1 MAIEQVQNLPQ
12 QYVTDLGVDY
22 GKQLAGLTSIPLDT
36 ARLAPQVAGQDALQT
51 QAYDLASQG
60 VGAYQ
65 PFLTQAGAYDT
76 AAQQFGTQAAGT
88 LTGAGA
94 LGTQA
99 AGTLGGVGSTLANI
113 ANFGTA
119 AQGYSG
125 PQAYSQ
131 FMSPYQQDVI
141 DATLSEFDTQ
151 AAKGLTGIGTQ
162 AAMSGNLGGGREGV
176 MRSEYQ
182 SSSDRNRALL
192 NAQLL
197 QQGFGQANQLAN
209 QAFNQQGNLAALQGN
224 IADRQFAISDREK
237 GLAGLELSIADREKL
252 LGDQSLTLSK
262 NQQALANLYPD
273 LQTAD
278 INQLGRLGGL
288 QQAQTQAGLDATR
301 EANRLEAFEPYE
313 RLGTYGSGVA
323 SLFSGNAPF
332 GNQSTIT
339 PNPTPLQTALG
350 TASVLSGIFGGGNQK
365 DTSGYM
371 KYI

>member
-22 GKQLAGLTSIPLDT
+22 GKQLAGLTAIPLDT
-36 ARLAPQVAGQDALQT
+36 DRLAPQVAAQDPLQT
-51 QAYDLASQG
+51 QAYNLASSG

-65 PFLTQAGAYDT
+65 PYLTQAGAY
-76 AAQQFGTQAAGT
+76 
-88 LTGAGA
+88 
-94 LGTQA
+94 
-99 AGTLGGVGSTLANI
+99 
-113 ANFGTA
+113 
-119 AQGYSG
+119 SG
-125 PQAYSQ
+125 PTGYQS
-131 FMSPYQQDVI
+131 FMSPYQTDVI
-141 DATLSEFDTQ
+141 DATLTEFDKQTQ
-151 AAKGLTGIGTQ
+151 AGLTGIGQQ

-182 SSSDRNRALL
+182 SNQDANRALL
-192 NAQLL
+192 NAKLL
-197 QQGFGQANQLAN
+197 QQGFNQANLNAQA
-209 QAFNQQGNLAALQGN
+209 AFNQQ
-224 IADRQFAISDREK
+224 R
-237 GLAGLELSIADREKL
+237 GLAGDI
-252 LGDQSLTLSK
+252 GT
-262 NQQALANLYPD
+262 

-288 QQAQTQAGLDATR
+288 QQAQTQAGLDAVR

-350 TASVLSGIFGGGNQK
+350 TASVLSGIFGGGNQNRYVNPDGTLK
-365 DTSGYM
+365 QGTV
-371 KYI
+371 

>member
-12 QYVTDLGVDY
+12 QYVTDLGADY

-36 ARLAPQVAGQDALQT
+36 AKLAPQVAAQDPLQT
-51 QAYDLASQG
+51 QAYNLASSG

-65 PFLTQAGAYDT
+65 PYLTQAGAY
-76 AAQQFGTQAAGT
+76 
-88 LTGAGA
+88 
-94 LGTQA
+94 
-99 AGTLGGVGSTLANI
+99 
-113 ANFGTA
+113 
-119 AQGYSG
+119 SG
-125 PQAYSQ
+125 PTGYQS
-131 FMSPYQQDVI
+131 FMSPYQTDVI
-141 DATLSEFDTQ
+141 DATLAEFDKQTQ
-151 AAKGLTGIGTQ
+151 AGLTGIGQQ

-182 SSSDRNRALL
+182 SNQDANRALL

-197 QQGFGQANQLAN
+197 QQGFNQANLNAQA
-209 QAFNQQGNLAALQGN
+209 AFNQQ
-224 IADRQFAISDREK
+224 R
-237 GLAGLELSIADREKL
+237 GLAGDI
-252 LGDQSLTLSK
+252 GT
-262 NQQALANLYPD
+262 

-288 QQAQTQAGLDATR
+288 QQAQTQAGLDAVR

-350 TASVLSGIFGGGNQK
+350 TASVLSGIFNPGSNRYYDQYGRQK
-365 DTSGYM
+365 QV
-371 KYI
+371 